1 MSVLNITT
9 DASGK
14 VVKLMVDDK
23 VIDNVSDVSQSLSR
37 GALVATIKANFDS
50 ITVAE
55 QTGEPAPALTVTFSA
70 GSVTG
75 ATKATIT
82 GEAGEG
88 NHFAYA
94 VADNKQ
100 ETPNVG
106 AVVTGATTYVSGNN
120 ITGVTAG
127 KNVAVYELTSANE
140 VVKFIAHT
148 LVEGEIKAA
157 E

>member
-14 VVKLMVDDK
+14 VVKLKVDDK

-50 ITVAE
+50 ITVTE
-55 QTGEPAPALTVTFSA
+55 QAGEPAPALTVTFSA

-94 VADNKQ
+94 VADTKQ

-106 AVVTGATTYVSGNN
+106 AVVSGATTYVSGNN

-127 KNVAVYELTSANE
+127 KSVAVYELTLANE
-140 VVKFIAHT
+140 VVKFASHT
-148 LVEGEIKAA
+148 LTEGEIKTA